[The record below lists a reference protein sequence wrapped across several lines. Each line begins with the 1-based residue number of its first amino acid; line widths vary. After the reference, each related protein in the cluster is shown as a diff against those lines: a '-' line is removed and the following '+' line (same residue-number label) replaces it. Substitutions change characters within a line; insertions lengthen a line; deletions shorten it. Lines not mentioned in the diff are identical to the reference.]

1 MGQIRQNKP
10 SRQNKPNPAA
20 PTGQTELAQVEQ
32 VALPEQAGRRCGGKA
47 GSGVRKKTYFIR
59 RRPVSV
65 IRWRTA
71 SAKTRGRSDNTAGCR
86 CCGSMPI

>member
-1 MGQIRQNKP
+1 M
-10 SRQNKPNPAA
+10 AA
-20 PTGQTELAQVEQ
+20 PAGQTELAQVEQ
-32 VALPEQAGRRCGGKA
+32 AALPEQAGRRCGGKA
-47 GSGVRKKTYFIR
+47 GSGVRKKTYFIC

-86 CCGSMPI
+86 CCGSIPI